1 MTGRMPTLPQLFAL
15 LAAVASTDT
24 GTAAVDATAD
34 VVVGA
39 DTGVSAGTSSAT
51 TTTALEARLAALEAE
66 QQALRA
72 ALEALTS
79 APPAAPEAGVLD
91 GIHLR
96 LSGYLDFGFFRVGGD
111 GAGTRADLGNTL
123 FPEYAGQ
130 VAGAW
135 VFYGDPLSTAIN
147 TRGEPASTG
156 DSRAVTLDAI
166 DNGGAPS
173 FIVSSLG
180 LGLLVTL
187 GESLTLSALVD
198 LVPRSRDVSSSD
210 GIFLGDH
217 VDVKLA
223 YAQYDWAFESVE
235 LSLAAGKVDSLLGR
249 EYRGQD
255 ADTRLGVTPS
265 LICRYTC
272 GRPLGLRAR
281 LVGVDVPFTAALGV
295 ANGSSG
301 VELFP
306 LSSELDDNAVK
317 TVSGRL
323 SYTLPLADGLELGAS
338 GMVGAQDLQTDDG
351 TVHWQ
356 VGADL
361 HWAWGDLELAGELV
375 KGRAD
380 GRTSPGGVAC
390 DEAQCLE
397 YLGAYGWVAY
407 RLFHWLTPYTRLDG
421 RSALHRHGASFVYVS
436 ELLRATVGL
445 RSELGEHVIVKAEYT
460 FVRELG
466 EVPDIDDDVLT
477 SSLVVRY

>member
-1 MTGRMPTLPQLFAL
+1 MLGRMPTIVPQLVVL
-15 LAAVASTDT
+15 LATTSTDT
-24 GTAAVDATAD
+24 GATYAPEAA
-34 VVVGA
+34 
-39 DTGVSAGTSSAT
+39 SST
-51 TTTALEARLAALEAE
+51 TTSALEARLAALEAE
-66 QQALRA
+66 QLALRA
-72 ALEALTS
+72 ALDAMGTAQVS
-79 APPAAPEAGVLD
+79 PPEASVLD
-91 GIHLR
+91 GVHLR
-96 LSGYLDFGFFRVGGD
+96 FSGYLDFGFFRVGGD

-147 TRGEPASTG
+147 TRGETASTG

-166 DNGGAPS
+166 ANGGAPS

-187 GESLTLSALVD
+187 GDALTLSTLVD

-223 YAQYDWAFESVE
+223 YAQYDWAFEAVE
-235 LSLAAGKVDSLLGR
+235 LSVAAGKVDSLLGR

-295 ANGSSG
+295 SNGSSG

-306 LSSELDDNAVK
+306 LSSELDDNAAK
-317 TVSGRL
+317 TVSGRV
-323 SYTLPLADGLELGAS
+323 SYELPLADGLELGAS
-338 GMVGAQDLQTDDG
+338 AMLGAQDLQTEDD
-351 TVHWQ
+351 TLHWQ

-361 HWAWGDLELAGELV
+361 HLEWGDLELAGEFV
-375 KGRAD
+375 KGRAE
-380 GRTSPGGVAC
+380 GRTSPGGLSC
-390 DEAQCLE
+390 DAAPCLE

-407 RLFHWLTPYTRLDG
+407 RLFHWLTPYTRVDG
-421 RSALHRHGASFVYVS
+421 RSALHRSGASFVYVS
-436 ELLRATVGL
+436 ELMRATIGL
-445 RSELGEHVIVKAEYT
+445 RSELGAHVIVKAEYT

-466 EVPDIDDDVLT
+466 DVPDIDDDVLT